1 MSLCECGCGKDA
13 GAYAKHG
20 KKGNPRRYIKGHNVA
35 DTNRKYASARM
46 VSNNPMHDAATRQR
60 VSDTMKGRKPSVHGG
75 NGNGLTAAEQA
86 LSEATGLLPYVVL
99 THMKRYSGYP
109 AVYKLDLADPQRK
122 LGIEVDGKSH
132 CVLSQQ
138 VLDRKKENLL
148 RTLGWTILRFTN
160 KQALEETAEC
170 ARKVKEEQ
178 GTVLNV
184 KPTA

>member
-13 GAYAKHG
+13 GAY
-20 KKGNPRRYIKGHNVA
+20 
-35 DTNRKYASARM
+35 
-46 VSNNPMHDAATRQR
+46 
-60 VSDTMKGRKPSVHGG
+60 
-75 NGNGLTAAEQA
+75 
-86 LSEATGLLPYVVL
+86 
-99 THMKRYSGYP
+99 
-109 AVYKLDLADPQRK
+109 
-122 LGIEVDGKSH
+122 
-132 CVLSQQ
+132 